1 MNLETNDTEYKR
13 ELTDGLE
20 REVVAFMNARNG
32 GVIYIGVAD
41 DGTPIGVKDAD
52 RMQLEIKDRIKH
64 NIAPSM
70 MGLFDV
76 SAEEQGGV
84 TIIKLLLAG
93 GAERP
98 YYLRKYGMSERGCF
112 IRIGSSCEPMP
123 VRMIEDLF
131 ARRVR
136 NSLSCIRSPRQ
147 DLNFEQLRIYY
158 QEAGLSLP
166 EKFAQSLELLTE
178 DGLYNYDAYLLAD
191 ENANAFMFAKYDG
204 LDRIKLIESKDFGR
218 CCLVKTCKQMLDR
231 LEGVENHI
239 INKLTPTI
247 RKDYA
252 YWNRSALRE
261 AVINAVIHNDYASS
275 LVPKCEI
282 FDNRLE
288 ITSAGSFADASAQ
301 EEFFAGYSVPR
312 NKTIMRVFR
321 DLGMVEQ
328 LGSGMPRIL
337 SAYGRTAFEFG
348 LHHAR
353 IVMPISLEA
362 LQMERAL
369 SSLSMSKDGKSGAEN
384 LAPNL
389 HQTCTKPAL
398 KNLSNIGCK
407 RTAEILGLIKS
418 DREITIDEISKKTGM
433 AIRTVKHWISVLQKS
448 GNLMHIGPSRSGHW
462 EVVE

>member
-13 ELTDGLE
+13 ELTDGME

-32 GVIYIGVAD
+32 GVIYFGVAD
-41 DGTPIGVKDAD
+41 DGTPVGVKDAD
-52 RMQLEIKDRIKH
+52 RVQLEIKDRIKH

-76 SAEEQGGV
+76 SAEERDGV
-84 TIIKLLLAG
+84 TIVKLLLAG
-93 GAERP
+93 GVEKP

-112 IRIGSSCEPMP
+112 IRVGSACEPMP

-158 QEAGLSLP
+158 QEAGLMLP

-191 ENANAFMFAKYDG
+191 ENANALMFAKYDG
-204 LDRIKLIESKDFGR
+204 LDRIKLVESKDFGR
-218 CCLVKTCKQMLDR
+218 CCLVKTCKQILDR

-239 INKLTPTI
+239 INQLTPTV

-252 YWNRSALRE
+252 YWNRTALRE
-261 AVINAVIHNDYASS
+261 AVINAVIHNDYASP

-282 FDNRLE
+282 FADRLE

-301 EEFFAGYSVPR
+301 EEFFVGYSVPR

-337 SAYGRTAFEFG
+337 SAYGRAAFEFG
-348 LHHAR
+348 SRHVR
-353 IVMPISLEA
+353 IKMPISLEA
-362 LQMERAL
+362 QQVERELEAERA
-369 SSLSMSKDGKSGAEN
+369 SLGIAQKLPKGCPKDAQRIPKGFSDVEMRVYEFVVNNPSATIARIAQELGVAE
-384 LAPNL
+384 
-389 HQTCTKPAL
+389 
-398 KNLSNIGCK
+398 
-407 RTAEILGLIKS
+407 
-418 DREITIDEISKKTGM
+418 
-433 AIRTVKHWISVLQKS
+433 RTVKNYLAKLKKYGKISRVGGKT
-448 GNLMHIGPSRSGHW
+448 HGHW
-462 EVVE
+462 EAMSDPSGAV